1 MINIKYNYTKT
12 EHDYIY
18 KHNTNN
24 TYLVR
29 LMVKDKIYNKRKA
42 IIKSNFQTIK
52 QAKDYIAEERLKF
65 ENKENKNIDNLTFR
79 DAFYEYITDC
89 KLEVKKKNLSDST
102 IDSKQT
108 LFKNQILP
116 KLGNVILTNIT
127 EEHIRKFHM
136 DLSNMKNMRNKDVYI
151 SNGTIRK
158 IHKQL
163 SAFLNHCVR
172 KGYIRY
178 NPASVV
184 GNFKKEKK
192 EQPYLTMDEFNSL
205 LTQIDNVRDYFIIC
219 LLFSTGLRIGEM
231 LGLTLDNI
239 ITDKNGKTSL
249 KIDKTYYKGKIRKR
263 AKTDESM
270 DDLYID
276 ETTMYFYY
284 QYLEYREKNNIN
296 SKYLFPNTRNIGN
309 CEVLSDKAIRNM
321 LNKYLIRAGITKH
334 ITPHKLRHS
343 QAALLIYL
351 GKDLEVVKTKLR
363 HKSIRTTSDEY
374 GHMYKEKKI
383 LLADNLSEYFDKNM
397 LKKDFCDTF
406 CDTQAQIIK
415 K

>member
-1 MINIKYNYTKT
+1 MINIKDNYTKT

-65 ENKENKNIDNLTFR
+65 ENKENKNIENLTFR

-284 QYLEYREKNNIN
+284 QYLEYYK
-296 SKYLFPNTRNIGN
+296 
-309 CEVLSDKAIRNM
+309 LSFRK
-321 LNKYLIRAGITKH
+321 
-334 ITPHKLRHS
+334 
-343 QAALLIYL
+343 
-351 GKDLEVVKTKLR
+351 
-363 HKSIRTTSDEY
+363 
-374 GHMYKEKKI
+374 
-383 LLADNLSEYFDKNM
+383 
-397 LKKDFCDTF
+397 
-406 CDTQAQIIK
+406 
-415 K
+415 